1 MYVDSKG
8 TVNAEYERL
17 HQIARCV
24 LDGSARPV
32 HSADDLLKRAA
43 LLKDPAPGTV
53 FEWTRYLTKLMEHS
67 SREHIEQVTREDAL
81 AWRAE
86 ELSRCQSSTVKNRLR
101 LLNSL
106 FNVAEEEG
114 WVQSNPFKDLTKQVK
129 AKTKVKEV
137 VLLDHADQTWQ
148 KLPRY
153 HH

>member
-8 TVNAEYERL
+8 TVNVEPSSTHLA
-17 HQIARCV
+17 IWCV
-24 LDGSARPV
+24 LDGSSRPV

-67 SREHIEQVTREDAL
+67 SREHIKQLTREDAL

-101 LLNSL
+101 WRCR
-106 FNVAEEEG
+106 VACG
-114 WVQSNPFKDLTKQVK
+114 WIRMCF
-129 AKTKVKEV
+129 
-137 VLLDHADQTWQ
+137 
-148 KLPRY
+148 
-153 HH
+153 